1 MKRRITFYGDHF
13 TEFYSKQSLIVQ
25 KKIEYVFNLVKQVER
40 VPEKFFKHLTGTN
53 GLYEIR
59 VEYESNIFRIFCCLD
74 EGKLVVL
81 LNGFQKKSQQTP
93 ANELEKAK
101 KLKEEYFKSKIMET
115 NKYKGITSFDEL
127 LDKKYGSIGTKKRN
141 EFEESSQMFIISKML
156 KAARKE
162 ANLTQEQLAQ
172 KAGTKKSYISKLE
185 NAKGNIQLSTL
196 IRIFEQ
202 GLGRRIGLTFL

>member
-13 TEFYSKQSLIVQ
+13 TEFYSKQSLKVQ

>member
-13 TEFYSKQSLIVQ
+13 TEFYSKQSLKVQ

-74 EGKLVVL
+74 ERKLVVL

-101 KLKEEYFKSKIMET
+101 KLEEEYFKSKIMET

-141 EFEESSQMFIISKML
+141 EFEESSQMFIISKMV

>member
-1 MKRRITFYGDHF
+1 M
-13 TEFYSKQSLIVQ
+13 
-25 KKIEYVFNLVKQVER
+25 
-40 VPEKFFKHLTGTN
+40 
-53 GLYEIR
+53 
-59 VEYESNIFRIFCCLD
+59 
-74 EGKLVVL
+74 VL

-172 KAGTKKSYISKLE
+172 KQVQKK
-185 NAKGNIQLSTL
+185 A
-196 IRIFEQ
+196 IFQNLKMLKE
-202 GLGRRIGLTFL
+202 TFNYQH

>member
-13 TEFYSKQSLIVQ
+13 TEFYSKQSLKVQ

-141 EFEESSQMFIISKML
+141 EFEESSQMFIISEML

>member
-13 TEFYSKQSLIVQ
+13 TEVYSKQSLKVQ

-141 EFEESSQMFIISKML
+141 EFEESSQMFIISEML